1 MSIEFKINNETLAT
15 YTRTSNALEALKV
28 TVGNGQSRLAL
39 EVVLDIVNQLHEK
52 LNELESKIDN
62 LSVKENPKKQNTNI
76 TEVNS
81 EIGEKDT
88 KVKS

>member
-62 LSVKENPKKQNTNI
+62 LSVKESPKKQSTNI